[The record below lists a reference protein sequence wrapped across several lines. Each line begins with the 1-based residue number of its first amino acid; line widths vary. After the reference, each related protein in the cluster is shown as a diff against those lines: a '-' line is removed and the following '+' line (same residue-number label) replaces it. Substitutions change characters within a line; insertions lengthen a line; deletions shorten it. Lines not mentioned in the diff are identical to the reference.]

1 MEALCRD
8 CFAPAAGAACAA
20 CGECGS
26 ARIVRHAELAR
37 LAVAHVD
44 CDAFYAAVE
53 KRDDPALAGRAVL
66 VGGGRRGVVMAAC
79 YEARKYGIHSAMP
92 MFEALRACPDA
103 AVVRPDMKKYSAV
116 ARDVRAL
123 MNAVTPAV
131 EPISIDEA
139 VLDLAGTERLHRAC
153 PAETLARLASRIES
167 GIGITV
173 SVGLSYNRFLAKI
186 ASGMDKPRG
195 FFAIGRAEARG
206 FLAGQPVT
214 LLWGVGEAMRKRLAA
229 DGIAKIGDLQG
240 MAEAALEHRYG
251 AMGAKLARL
260 SRGDDRRAVTGA
272 SARKSLS
279 AETTFAHD
287 LTGFDDLMRR
297 LWPLAE
303 KVSRRLKAE
312 GIGARTVTVKLKR
325 ADFRSR
331 TRSATLADGTQSA
344 ETIYRI
350 GARLVAKEAD
360 GTAWRLI
367 GIGTSRYVPAAEAD
381 PPDLADP
388 HGLARRDVE
397 RAIDSI
403 RDRFGEDAIGHGRGH
418 PNVSRET

>member
-8 CFAPAAGAACAA
+8 CFAPAPGAA

-26 ARIVRHAELAR
+26 ARIARHAELGR

-79 YEARKYGIHSAMP
+79 YEARKFGIHSAMP

-103 AVVRPDMKKYSAV
+103 AVIRPDMRKYAAT
-116 ARDVRAL
+116 AREIRAL

-139 VLDLAGTERLHRAC
+139 ALDLAGTERLHRAA
-153 PAETLARLASRIES
+153 PAETLARLARRIES
-167 GIGITV
+167 EIGITV

-195 FFAIGRAEARG
+195 FFAIGRAEARD
-206 FLAGQPVT
+206 FLAGQQVT
-214 LLWGVGEAMRKRLAA
+214 LLWGVGEAMGRRLAA
-229 DGIAKIGDLQG
+229 DGIATIGDLQG
-240 MAEAALEHRYG
+240 IGEEALERRYG
-251 AMGAKLARL
+251 AIGRRLARL
-260 SRGDDRRAVTGA
+260 SRGDDGRAVTGG
-272 SARKSLS
+272 SARKGLS
-279 AETTFAHD
+279 AETTFARD

-312 GIGARTVTVKLKR
+312 RIGARTVTVKLKR

-331 TRSATLADGTQSA
+331 TRSATLAEGTQSA

-367 GIGTSRYVPAAEAD
+367 GIGASRYVPAAEAD

-388 HGLARRDVE
+388 RGLARRDVE

-403 RDRFGEDAIGHGRGH
+403 RERFGDDAIGHGRGH